1 MATFLL
7 GDCLDLM
14 KDIPDKSVDCFICDL
29 PYGCLSGSNTNVT
42 LMRMDK
48 SGITGPRANTPSG
61 SLSGC
66 AWDVKID
73 LVEFWKQ
80 VKRLCKDKHT
90 PVLMFCN
97 TKFGADLINSNPSW
111 FRYDLVWDKERGVS
125 FLSANKMPMK
135 SHEMVYVFSKAG
147 AYYKRVDEDAPGK
160 GRRHDGESQTLRND
174 NMFGTGLRRSNGADK
189 DKACVKSVIRIKK
202 VGTIKQGHPTQ
213 KPEDL
218 YRWLLTRYCPV
229 GGTVLD
235 PTAGSFNACFVAK
248 ELGLK
253 AIGMEKDRGFFY
265 KAVARLLKLR
275 SGDVIEHVT

>member
-1 MATFLL
+1 MSDEERKA
-7 GDCLDLM
+7 
-14 KDIPDKSVDCFICDL
+14 KYHNNK
-29 PYGCLSGSNTNVT
+29 
-42 LMRMDK
+42 
-48 SGITGPRANTPSG
+48 GPTIH
-61 SLSGC
+61 GC
-66 AWDVKID
+66 AWDIKID

-111 FRYDLVWDKERGVS
+111 FRYDLVWDKGHGVS
-125 FLSANKMPMK
+125 FLLANKQPMK
-135 SHEMVYVFSKAG
+135 SHEMIYVFSKTG
-147 AYYKRVDEDAPGK
+147 AHYKRIDVKTDRGEWSIDRSKDKRPDSAQYGAKRTAEGVETGGKDGMRCPLSVIPIPGK
-160 GRRHDGESQTLRND
+160 TARG
-174 NMFGTGLRRSNGADK
+174 
-189 DKACVKSVIRIKK
+189 
-202 VGTIKQGHPTQ
+202 GHPTQ
-213 KPEDL
+213 KPEEL
-218 YRWLLTRYCPV
+218 YRWLLSRYCPA

-275 SGDVIEHVT
+275 TSNPDVIEHVI

>member
-1 MATFLL
+1 MTTFLL

-14 KDIPDKSVDCFICDL
+14 KGMSDKSVDCFICDL
-29 PYGCLSGSNTNVT
+29 PYGCLHPERTPDPTNWYFSSGQS
-42 LMRMDK
+42 R
-48 SGITGPRANTPSG
+48 
-61 SLSGC
+61 GC
-66 AWDVKID
+66 SWDVKID

-97 TKFGADLINSNPSW
+97 TKFGAELINSNPSW
-111 FRYDLVWDKERGVS
+111 FRYDLVWDKKRGVS
-125 FLSANKMPMK
+125 FLSANKQPMK
-135 SHEMVYVFSKAG
+135 SHEMIYVFSKAG
-147 AYYKRVDEDAPGK
+147 AYYKRIDISGNFGPSVGGGK
-160 GRRHDGESQTLRND
+160 GSICYGFKHSGKELPPPASEGRRCPL
-174 NMFGTGLRRSNGADK
+174 
-189 DKACVKSVIRIKK
+189 SVIT
-202 VGTIKQGHPTQ
+202 VGTFAKGGKHPTQ
-213 KPEDL
+213 KPEEL
-218 YRWLLTRYCPV
+218 YRWLLTRYCPA

-275 SGDVIEHVT
+275 SGDVIEHI